1 MSRGEREKKEEVLD
15 RQESFITL
23 NDEYPEELQTRN
35 GLTSD
40 SQVSLLI
47 PSEIEQRQ
55 RQYDDRKPTI
65 EHMRDPM
72 WWRATIWRQ
81 KGTIIYLTV
90 VFIALLLIGL
100 LVDGWHHFTWQAW
113 YSIAVTMLT
122 FLLLVRDDW
131 DPSLS
136 MMLSLTLLLAAQG
149 ITGKQALAGFSNSGV
164 FTIAVLFVTA
174 RAVADCGILQIAV
187 RRFFPKTGNLMLAT
201 TYLFLPTSLL
211 F

>member
-1 MSRGEREKKEEVLD
+1 MSSGESEQEEEVLDQQEEEVLD

-100 LVDGWHHFTWQAW
+100 LVD
-113 YSIAVTMLT
+113 
-122 FLLLVRDDW
+122 
-131 DPSLS
+131 
-136 MMLSLTLLLAAQG
+136 
-149 ITGKQALAGFSNSGV
+149 
-164 FTIAVLFVTA
+164 
-174 RAVADCGILQIAV
+174 
-187 RRFFPKTGNLMLAT
+187 
-201 TYLFLPTSLL
+201 
-211 F
+211 